1 VNLSRDSTGR
11 IRAIWRIL
19 SFVFVFFGVTVGFE
33 IGIRA
38 LEAVVP
44 ISLDERRILEGITY
58 CAAAIFATWYML
70 RYVEKRDWSMVWLDK
85 PAWNGRA
92 LTFGALVGGLT
103 IGIPSL
109 LLWGGGWLRMTG
121 SVSGSFLRATL
132 VSTSFLLPAAF
143 LEELLDRGYPFAVI
157 REAAGPV
164 AAVVLTSAVFGL
176 LHSWNPGANA
186 QSITVVALS
195 GIFLGIVVLVTRSL
209 YAASAAHFAWNWVMA
224 VPLHT
229 PVSGNALPMPDYRI
243 VDAGPDWATGGQ
255 WGPESGAPAAVA
267 MLLVIAYLMRGRRG
281 QIFARPIASPVISAA
296 SSTESVNG

>member
-1 VNLSRDSTGR
+1 MSLSRDSTGR

-19 SFVFVFFGVTVGFE
+19 SFVFVFFGITVGFE

-38 LEAVVP
+38 LEAMVTVTAD
-44 ISLDERRILEGITY
+44 SRRILEGITY

-70 RYVEKRDWSMVWLDK
+70 RYVEKRDWSMVWLDR
-85 PAWNGRA
+85 PALSGRSLA
-92 LTFGALVGGLT
+92 FGTLVGGLT

-109 LLWGGGWLRMTG
+109 LLWGTGWLRMTD
-121 SVSGSFLRATL
+121 SASGSFLRATL
-132 VSTSFLLPAAF
+132 VATSFLLPAAV

-157 REAAGPV
+157 REAAGPM
-164 AAVVLTSAVFGL
+164 AAVLLTSAVFGL
-176 LHSWNPGANA
+176 LHAWNPGANA

-195 GIFLGIVVLVTRSL
+195 GIFLGLVVLVTRSL

-243 VDAGPDWATGGQ
+243 VDSGPDWATGGP
-255 WGPESGAPAAVA
+255 WGPESGVPAAVA
-267 MLLVIAYLMRGRRG
+267 MLLMIGYLVRGRSAA
-281 QIFARPIASPVISAA
+281 IFARPIAPAVLSAS